1 MYFYRKGKGRK
12 MKAFKKY
19 CAAALVAAAAS
30 VPFTAVQ
37 ASDVSFPDVSYM
49 FNTAFT
55 DAARTARSFTIN
67 VTRDCYMRV
76 SCFDDCDFA
85 LFRADGSLLLTKEQ
99 LKNVKVPVKAGEG
112 YYVTA
117 QSANRADTNIFIYAD

>member
-1 MYFYRKGKGRK
+1 
-12 MKAFKKY
+12 
-19 CAAALVAAAAS
+19 
-30 VPFTAVQ
+30 
-37 ASDVSFPDVSYM
+37 
-49 FNTAFT
+49 
-55 DAARTARSFTIN
+55 
-67 VTRDCYMRV
+67 MRV

-117 QSANRADTNIFIYAD
+117 QSASRADTNIFIYAD